1 MAPRSYMGEVLHAI
15 AAFGNELVS
24 VYFRMRDLPRQS
36 RAANAPVPMQPL
48 NCDLQRAVQSAFIT
62 AGQRVETHWKK
73 ASEQV
78 VAMVQMPAS
87 PCAAASPEAAAR
99 TAASTIQRHLSTGA
113 KPLAFFAIMRCNYA
127 WYRLL
132 TIAFYHCSGAAKR
145 MPMPALTR
153 RSLLAGSAALVAGA
167 DPAAAAAPP
176 ADKQAPGLYR
186 YKIGAFELT
195 ALYDGIWYRPITE
208 KFIRNAPFAEVEH
221 ALDAAF
227 MPHDKLE
234 TPFTTLI
241 VNTGKKLVLIDTGT
255 GGQIAPTAGM
265 IGANLAAAGID
276 PKAVDQIVISHFHP
290 DHINGIKDKDNALI
304 FPNAEIMVPEPEWAY
319 WMDDANLNAAPPD
332 LKLTF
337 LNQRRIFTDIA
348 KEVTRYEPGREVSP
362 GIVTLP
368 APGHTPG
375 HTVFAVHSGD
385 RSLMVLSD
393 TAQHPAVFARHPDW
407 QAAFDIDGDAA
418 VATRKKLFDRAA
430 ADRML
435 VTGYHFPFPACGH
448 LIKTASGYE
457 HVPVPWQPNL

>member
-1 MAPRSYMGEVLHAI
+1 M
-15 AAFGNELVS
+15 
-24 VYFRMRDLPRQS
+24 
-36 RAANAPVPMQPL
+36 
-48 NCDLQRAVQSAFIT
+48 
-62 AGQRVETHWKK
+62 
-73 ASEQV
+73 
-78 VAMVQMPAS
+78 
-87 PCAAASPEAAAR
+87 
-99 TAASTIQRHLSTGA
+99 
-113 KPLAFFAIMRCNYA
+113 
-127 WYRLL
+127 
-132 TIAFYHCSGAAKR
+132 
-145 MPMPALTR
+145 LTR
-153 RSLLAGSAALVAGA
+153 RTLLAGSAAALAAGA

-176 ADKQAPGLYR
+176 ADQQAPGIYR
-186 YKIGAFELT
+186 YKIGSFELT

-255 GGQIAPTAGM
+255 GGQISPTAGM

-276 PKAVDQIVISHFHP
+276 AKAVDQIVISHFHP

-304 FPNAEIMVPEPEWAY
+304 FPNAEIMVPAPEWAY

-337 LNQRRIFTDIA
+337 LNQRRIFADIA
-348 KEVTRYEPGREVSP
+348 KQVARYEPGKEVSP

-375 HTVFAVHSGD
+375 HTVFAIHSGD
-385 RSLMVLSD
+385 QSLMVLSD

-407 QAAFDIDGDAA
+407 QAAFDIDGDEA

-457 HVPVPWQPNL
+457 HVPVPWQPTL